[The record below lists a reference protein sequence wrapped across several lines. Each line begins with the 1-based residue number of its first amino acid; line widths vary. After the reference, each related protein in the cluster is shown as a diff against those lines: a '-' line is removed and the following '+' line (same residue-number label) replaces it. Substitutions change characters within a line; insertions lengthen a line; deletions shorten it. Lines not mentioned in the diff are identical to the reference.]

1 MYAVSNLFV
10 QRIACGVK
18 TEVDNMA
25 RNVLVLTLI
34 GIGVFI
40 GEVSQYSSH
49 TEDITATEPI
59 SKVSQ
64 TYRFEKKFA
73 VMAVFLTSLKIREIS

>member
-25 RNVLVLTLI
+25 RNVLVWTLI

-40 GEVSQYSSH
+40 GEVSQFSSY
-49 TEDITATEPI
+49 TE
-59 SKVSQ
+59 
-64 TYRFEKKFA
+64 
-73 VMAVFLTSLKIREIS
+73 EISAT

>member
-1 MYAVSNLFV
+1 
-10 QRIACGVK
+10 
-18 TEVDNMA
+18 MA
-25 RNVLVLTLI
+25 RNVLVWTLT

-40 GEVSQYSSH
+40 GEVSQYSSY

-73 VMAVFLTSLKIREIS
+73 VMAVFLISLKIREIAKNVHVTVINFLLRSCVLLPL